1 MIMMIKLMVM
11 MMMMMNY
18 IHSSPMGYIHHS
30 SSTLPTLTTLSDHP
44 HHNQITIAFAQVIV
58 VDKLQLSPINDNT
71 ISPQPLFEVIFGHP
85 LKSLPI
91 PLTSILGM
99 VCLYCSLVISIM
111 NVISSIVAYLL

>member
-1 MIMMIKLMVM
+1 MIEIVEMIMMIKMMVTM
-11 MMMMMNY
+11 MMMIY

-30 SSTLPTLTTLSDHP
+30 SSTLPTLSDHP

-58 VDKLQLSPINDNT
+58 VDKLQVSPNNDNT

-99 VCLYCSLVISIM
+99 VCI
-111 NVISSIVAYLL
+111 AA

>member
-1 MIMMIKLMVM
+1 MIEIVEMMMMIIKMVVTMMMMMVM
-11 MMMMMNY
+11 MMMMMIY

-30 SSTLPTLTTLSDHP
+30 SSTLPTLTTLSEHP

-58 VDKLQLSPINDNT
+58 VDKLQLSPNNDNT

-99 VCLYCSLVISIM
+99 VWYVCI
-111 NVISSIVAYLL
+111 AP

>member
-1 MIMMIKLMVM
+1 MIEYVEMIMMIKMMVTM
-11 MMMMMNY
+11 MMMIYIY

-30 SSTLPTLTTLSDHP
+30 SSTLPTLPTLSDHP
-44 HHNQITIAFAQVIV
+44 HHNQINIAFAQVIV
-58 VDKLQLSPINDNT
+58 IDKLQLSPNNDKT

-99 VCLYCSLVISIM
+99 VCIAA
-111 NVISSIVAYLL
+111 SIVAYLI